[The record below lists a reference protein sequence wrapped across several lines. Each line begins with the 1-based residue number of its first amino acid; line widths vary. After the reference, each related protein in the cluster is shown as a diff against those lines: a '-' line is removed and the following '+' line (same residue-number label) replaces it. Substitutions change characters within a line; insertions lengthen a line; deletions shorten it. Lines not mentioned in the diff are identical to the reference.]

1 MGQPARTD
9 PISVNVQ
16 QAAALTGI
24 SHDVI
29 QRAIRA
35 CALIAHYPSTRPVIL
50 LTDLRSW
57 IEATPT
63 ESPRQY
69 RYRPRV
75 G

>member
-1 MGQPARTD
+1 MGKQASVD
-9 PISVNVQ
+9 PISVTVQ
-16 QAAALTGI
+16 QAASLTGI

-35 CALIAHYPSTRPVIL
+35 SALVAHYPSSRPVIL
-50 LTDLRSW
+50 LSDLHSW
-57 IEATPT
+57 IESSPT

-69 RYRPRV
+69 RYRPRP

>member
-1 MGQPARTD
+1 MSKPDTLQQIA
-9 PISVNVQ
+9 VNIQ

-35 CALIAHYPSTRPVIL
+35 NLLVAHYPNTRPVIL
-50 LTDLRSW
+50 VEDLRSW
-57 IEATPT
+57 IETAPT

-69 RYRPRV
+69 RYRPRPS
-75 G
+75 